1 MESAEQFNILNNDA
15 INKLDKNKLAAYT
28 VELSKH
34 FEAIR
39 NALFADDGLLNKIS
53 SQLAI
58 STKAN
63 ELLMKKLQNVER
75 TANGNAQYSRK
86 ETFEIYGVS
95 EKVSDSKVEEKVL
108 QIMNEL
114 KDDDTPAFKPSE
126 IQACHRLKNRS
137 KVICKMVSRK
147 RMRQVINSR
156 KKLKNKKLKC
166 GGVGEKVF
174 ISESMCPAVAQIDYY
189 ARHLKKNSHIHD
201 CWFFN
206 GNYTILMEEG
216 GEKVRIS
223 HVADLEAAVGMAEEK
238 IIELCPKK
246 KAQQLTH

>member
-1 MESAEQFNILNNDA
+1 MESAEQFAILNNDA
-15 INKLDKNKLAAYT
+15 ISKLDKNKLAAYII
-28 VELSKH
+28 ELSKH

-39 NALFADDGLLNKIS
+39 NALFADDGLLKKIS
-53 SQLAI
+53 SQLVV

-63 ELLMKKLQNVER
+63 ELLMKKMQNVEK

-86 ETFEIYGVS
+86 ETFEIYGIS

-114 KDDDTPAFKPSE
+114 KDDDTPAYQSSE
-126 IQACHRLKNRS
+126 IQAYHRLKNRS
-137 KVICKMVSRK
+137 KVICKMVARK

-156 KKLKNKKLKC
+156 KKLKNTELKC
-166 GGVGEKVF
+166 GGVGEKVI
-174 ISESMCPAVAQIDYY
+174 ISESMCPAFAQIDYY
-189 ARHLKKNSHIHD
+189 ARHLKKNSRIFD

-206 GNYTILMEEG
+206 GNYTILMEEK

-223 HVADLEAAVGMAEEK
+223 HVADLEAAVGMAEDE
-238 IIELCPKK
+238 IIKLCAKK
-246 KAQQLTH
+246 KPQQ